1 MGEPLGLKPS
11 EYDGIYFL
19 PGESDEELIISC
31 WEFKSD
37 TEYSGAKPIEGNQ
50 IGNMYH
56 IAFFRK
62 DGEGNPVFD
71 DHYEAILG
79 DPEAYIK
86 NLTGAGL
93 YGCVLKKT
101 EKSGKWFDDYLKRAL
116 NYVTVKKLKAYA
128 ESIANT

>member
-1 MGEPLGLKPS
+1 MGEPLGLRPS

-37 TEYSGAKPIEGNQ
+37 TEYSDAKPIEGNQ

-62 DGEGNPVFD
+62 DEEGNPVFD